1 MGVIKGFYLDKDG
14 KVQTYWEKEEIHD
27 PVVPIVEERRQNRL
41 RCRLVRGSVYLAGIL
56 AVLFTLSLG
65 GSDPNWVVGILGAVI
80 CIGWVAIVLA
90 VNGGNLYGMEQ

>member
-1 MGVIKGFYLDKDG
+1 MGMIKGFFLDENG
-14 KVQTYWEKEEIHD
+14 NVQTYWEQEEIHD
-27 PVVPIVEERRQNRL
+27 PVVPVYEERKQNRL

-80 CIGWVAIVLA
+80 CISWVATVLA
-90 VNGGNLYGMEQ
+90 VNGGNLYVEQ

>member
-1 MGVIKGFYLDKDG
+1 MGMIKGFFLDENG
-14 KVQTYWEKEEIHD
+14 NVQTYWAQEEIHD
-27 PVVPIVEERRQNRL
+27 PVVPVYEERKQNRL

-80 CIGWVAIVLA
+80 CIGWVAIVLT
-90 VNGGNLYGMEQ
+90 VNGGNLYVEQ

>member
-1 MGVIKGFYLDKDG
+1 MGMIKGFFIDENG
-14 KVQTYWEKEEIHD
+14 NVQTYWSREEIHD
-27 PVVPIVEERRQNRL
+27 PVVPVSEERRQNRL

-90 VNGGNLYGMEQ
+90 VNGGNLYVE

>member
-1 MGVIKGFYLDKDG
+1 MGMIKGFFLDENG
-14 KVQTYWEKEEIHD
+14 NVQTYWEQEEIHD
-27 PVVPIVEERRQNRL
+27 PVVPVYEERKQNRL

-65 GSDPNWVVGILGAVI
+65 GSDPNWVVGIVGAVI

-90 VNGGNLYGMEQ
+90 VNGGNLYVEQ